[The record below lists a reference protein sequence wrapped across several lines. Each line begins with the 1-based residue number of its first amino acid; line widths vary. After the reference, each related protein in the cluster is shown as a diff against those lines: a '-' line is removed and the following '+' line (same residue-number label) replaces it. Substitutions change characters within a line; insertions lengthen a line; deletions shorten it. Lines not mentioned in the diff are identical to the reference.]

1 MNYNK
6 PIQSAPIPSGEITAG
21 EKLYPEPVEP
31 RAIADVPCNKPTA
44 CKRLYP
50 ARTEFFTND
59 LTPEVKEEIVKIVE
73 AQTRATLSVP
83 KVTVNA
89 VSRMLG
95 IEHNKV
101 KRQCVLVSGSLAT
114 FFNTRDNVGSVAKIA
129 QSISRL
135 TPSEKQLLM
144 NQLQKTE

>member
-6 PIQSAPIPSGEITAG
+6 PIQSAPIPNTNPF
-21 EKLYPEPVEP
+21 PEPVEP
-31 RAIADVPCNKPTA
+31 RAIADVPSSEPTA
-44 CKRLYP
+44 CKKLYP

-59 LTPEVKEEIVKIVE
+59 LTPEAKEEIVKIVE
-73 AQTRATLSVP
+73 DQTRETLSVP

-114 FFNTRDNVGSVAKIA
+114 FFDTRDNVGSVAKIA

-135 TPSEKQLLM
+135 TPNEKQLLL
-144 NQLQKTE
+144 NQLQRTE

>member
-1 MNYNK
+1 MNYHK
-6 PIQSAPIPSGEITAG
+6 PIQSAPIPNTNPS
-21 EKLYPEPVEP
+21 PEPVEP
-31 RAIADVPCNKPTA
+31 RAIADVPSREPTA
-44 CKRLYP
+44 CKKLYP

-59 LTPEVKEEIVKIVE
+59 LTPEDKEEIIKRVE
-73 AQTRATLSVP
+73 AQTRVTLSVP
-83 KVTVNA
+83 KITVNA
-89 VSRMLG
+89 VSRMFG

-135 TPSEKQLLM
+135 TPNEKKLLM
-144 NQLQKTE
+144 NQLQQTE

>member
-1 MNYNK
+1 MNYHK
-6 PIQSAPIPSGEITAG
+6 PIQSAPILNTNPST
-21 EKLYPEPVEP
+21 EPMEP
-31 RAIADVPCNKPTA
+31 RAIADVPSSEPTA
-44 CKRLYP
+44 SKKLYP

-59 LTPEVKEEIVKIVE
+59 LTPECKEEIVKTVE
-73 AQTRATLSVP
+73 AQTRATLSMP

-114 FFNTRDNVGSVAKIA
+114 FFDTRDNVGSVAKIA

-135 TPSEKQLLM
+135 TPNEKQLLM
-144 NQLQKTE
+144 NQLQRSE

>member
-6 PIQSAPIPSGEITAG
+6 PIQSAPIPNTNPS
-21 EKLYPEPVEP
+21 PEPVEP
-31 RAIADVPCNKPTA
+31 RDIADVDSREPMKYPECNK
-44 CKRLYP
+44 LYP

-59 LTPEVKEEIVKIVE
+59 LSPEAKEEIVKIVE

-114 FFNTRDNVGSVAKIA
+114 FFDTRDNVSSVAKIA

-135 TPSEKQLLM
+135 TPNEKQLLM

>member
-1 MNYNK
+1 MNYHK
-6 PIQSAPIPSGEITAG
+6 PIQSAPIPNTNPS
-21 EKLYPEPVEP
+21 PEPVEP
-31 RAIADVPCNKPTA
+31 RAIADVPSSEPTE
-44 CKRLYP
+44 CKKLYP

-59 LTPEVKEEIVKIVE
+59 LTPEAKEEIVKIVE
-73 AQTRATLSVP
+73 AQTRATLSVS

-101 KRQCVLVSGSLAT
+101 KRQCSLVHGSLAR
-114 FFNTRDNVGSVAKIA
+114 FFDTRDNVSSVAKIA

-135 TPSEKQLLM
+135 TPNEKQLLL
-144 NQLQKTE
+144 NQLQETE

>member
-6 PIQSAPIPSGEITAG
+6 PIQSAPIPNTNPS
-21 EKLYPEPVEP
+21 PEPVEP
-31 RAIADVPCNKPTA
+31 RAIADVASSEPTV
-44 CKRLYP
+44 CKKLYP

-59 LTPEVKEEIVKIVE
+59 LTPEAKEEIVKIVE
-73 AQTRATLSVP
+73 SQTRETLSVP

-89 VSRMLG
+89 VSRMFG

-114 FFNTRDNVGSVAKIA
+114 FLDTRDNVGSVAKIA
-129 QSISRL
+129 QSIRRL
-135 TPSEKQLLM
+135 TPNEKQLLL
-144 NQLQKTE
+144 NQLQETE

>member
-6 PIQSAPIPSGEITAG
+6 PIQFAPIPNTNPS
-21 EKLYPEPVEP
+21 PEPVEP
-31 RAIADVPCNKPTA
+31 RAIADVPSSEPTA
-44 CKRLYP
+44 CKKLYP

-59 LTPEVKEEIVKIVE
+59 LTPEAKEEIVKIVE
-73 AQTRATLSVP
+73 AQTRAALSVP

-114 FFNTRDNVGSVAKIA
+114 FLDTRDNVGSVAKIA

-135 TPSEKQLLM
+135 TPNEKQLLL
-144 NQLQKTE
+144 NQLQQTE

>member
-1 MNYNK
+1 MNYRK
-6 PIQSAPIPSGEITAG
+6 PMQYAPIPNTNPT
-21 EKLYPEPVEP
+21 PEPAEP
-31 RAIADVPCNKPTA
+31 RAIAAVACSEPTA
-44 CKRLYP
+44 CKKLYP

-59 LTPEVKEEIVKIVE
+59 LTPEAKEEIVKIVE

-114 FFNTRDNVGSVAKIA
+114 FFDTRDNVGSVAKIV

-135 TPSEKQLLM
+135 APSEKQLLM

>member
-1 MNYNK
+1 MNYNN
-6 PIQSAPIPSGEITAG
+6 PIKSAPIQTTT
-21 EKLYPEPVEP
+21 EPVVSTVVEDAP
-31 RAIADVPCNKPTA
+31 IQEATESK
-44 CKRLYP
+44 KLYP

-59 LTPEVKEEIVKIVE
+59 LTPEAKEEIVKMVE
-73 AQTRATLSVP
+73 TQTRATLSEP

-89 VSRMLG
+89 VSRMFG

-101 KRQCVLVSGSLAT
+101 KRQCSLVSGSLTT
-114 FFNTRDNVGSVAKIA
+114 FVDLRDTAGSVAKIA

-144 NQLQKTE
+144 TQLQKTE

>member
-1 MNYNK
+1 MNYNN
-6 PIQSAPIPSGEITAG
+6 PIKSAPIPNTNTS
-21 EKLYPEPVEP
+21 PEPVDSPVVEDAP
-31 RAIADVPCNKPTA
+31 IQEATESK
-44 CKRLYP
+44 KLYP

-59 LTPEVKEEIVKIVE
+59 LTPEAKEEIVKMVE
-73 AQTRATLSVP
+73 AQTRATLSEP

-89 VSRMLG
+89 VSRMFG

-101 KRQCVLVSGSLAT
+101 KRQCSLVFGSLAT
-114 FFNTRDNVGSVAKIA
+114 FVDTRDSAGSVAKIA

>member
-6 PIQSAPIPSGEITAG
+6 PIQSAPIPNTNPF
-21 EKLYPEPVEP
+21 PEPVEP
-31 RAIADVPCNKPTA
+31 RAISDVASSEPTA
-44 CKRLYP
+44 CKKLYP

-59 LTPEVKEEIVKIVE
+59 LTPEAKEEIVKIVE
-73 AQTRATLSVP
+73 AQTRAALSVP

-114 FFNTRDNVGSVAKIA
+114 FFDTRDNVGSVAKIA
-129 QSISRL
+129 QSINRL
-135 TPSEKQLLM
+135 TPNEKQLLL
-144 NQLQKTE
+144 NQLQQTE

>member
-6 PIQSAPIPSGEITAG
+6 PIQSAPIDPRAEADVPSGEEPRAIAEVPSGEITA
-21 EKLYPEPVEP
+21 
-31 RAIADVPCNKPTA
+31 
-44 CKRLYP
+44 CKKLYP

>member
-1 MNYNK
+1 MNYNN
-6 PIQSAPIPSGEITAG
+6 PIKSAPIPNTNPS
-21 EKLYPEPVEP
+21 PEPVEP
-31 RAIADVPCNKPTA
+31 RAIADVPSSEPTA
-44 CKRLYP
+44 CKKLYP

-59 LTPEVKEEIVKIVE
+59 LTPEAKEEIVKIVE

-114 FFNTRDNVGSVAKIA
+114 FFDTRDNVGSVAKIA

-135 TPSEKQLLM
+135 TPNEKQLLM
-144 NQLQKTE
+144 NQLQETE

>member
-1 MNYNK
+1 MNYHK
-6 PIQSAPIPSGEITAG
+6 PIQSAPIPNTNPS
-21 EKLYPEPVEP
+21 PEPVEP
-31 RAIADVPCNKPTA
+31 RAITDIACGEPTA
-44 CKRLYP
+44 CKKLYP

-59 LTPEVKEEIVKIVE
+59 LTPEAKEEIVKIVE

-114 FFNTRDNVGSVAKIA
+114 FFDTRDNVGSVAKIV

-135 TPSEKQLLM
+135 APSEKQLLM

>member
-1 MNYNK
+1 MNYNE
-6 PIQSAPIPSGEITAG
+6 PIQSAPIPNTNPS
-21 EKLYPEPVEP
+21 PEPVEP
-31 RAIADVPCNKPTA
+31 RAIADVASSEPTA
-44 CKRLYP
+44 CKKLYP

-59 LTPEVKEEIVKIVE
+59 ITPEAKEEIVKIVE
-73 AQTRATLSVP
+73 AQTRAALSVP

-114 FFNTRDNVGSVAKIA
+114 FFDTRDNVGSVAKIA

-135 TPSEKQLLM
+135 TPNEKQLLL
-144 NQLQKTE
+144 NQLQETE

>member
-1 MNYNK
+1 MNYNN
-6 PIQSAPIPSGEITAG
+6 PIKSAPITNTNPSP
-21 EKLYPEPVEP
+21 KPVEP
-31 RAIADVPCNKPTA
+31 RAIADVPSSEPTA
-44 CKRLYP
+44 CKKLYP

-114 FFNTRDNVGSVAKIA
+114 FFDTRDNVGSVAKIA

-135 TPSEKQLLM
+135 TPNEKQLLM
-144 NQLQKTE
+144 NQLQRTE

>member
-1 MNYNK
+1 MNYKK
-6 PIQSAPIPSGEITAG
+6 PIQSAPIPNTNPS
-21 EKLYPEPVEP
+21 PEPVEP
-31 RAIADVPCNKPTA
+31 RAIADVASSEPTA
-44 CKRLYP
+44 CKKLYP

-59 LTPEVKEEIVKIVE
+59 LTPEAKEEIVKIVE
-73 AQTRATLSVP
+73 AQTRAALSVP

-114 FFNTRDNVGSVAKIA
+114 FFETRDNVGSVDKFA

-135 TPSEKQLLM
+135 TPNEKQLLL
-144 NQLQKTE
+144 NQLQQTE

>member
-1 MNYNK
+1 MNYNN
-6 PIQSAPIPSGEITAG
+6 PIKSAPIPNTNPSP
-21 EKLYPEPVEP
+21 KPVEP
-31 RAIADVPCNKPTA
+31 RAIADVPSSEPTA
-44 CKRLYP
+44 CKKLYP

-114 FFNTRDNVGSVAKIA
+114 FFDTRDNVGSVAKIA

-135 TPSEKQLLM
+135 TSNEKQLLM
-144 NQLQKTE
+144 NQLQRTE

>member
-1 MNYNK
+1 MNYHK
-6 PIQSAPIPSGEITAG
+6 PIQSAPISNTNPS
-21 EKLYPEPVEP
+21 PEPVEP
-31 RAIADVPCNKPTA
+31 RALAAVPSREPTA
-44 CKRLYP
+44 CKKLYP

-59 LTPEVKEEIVKIVE
+59 LTPEGKEEIVKLVE

-89 VSRMLG
+89 VSRMFG

-101 KRQCVLVSGSLAT
+101 KRQCVLVSGSLTT
-114 FFNTRDNVGSVAKIA
+114 FCDTRDNVGSVAKIA

-135 TPSEKQLLM
+135 TPNEKQLLL
-144 NQLQKTE
+144 NQLQEE